1 MGPRDLCGKLLLIR
15 IIREV
20 LKMTWNS
27 FFSGT
32 VNVTRITALVLLNV
46 VVFTFNVAFAVIKF
60 IFFILIFM
68 LTLGKLGSSTMDFS
82 TRGR

>member
-1 MGPRDLCGKLLLIR
+1 
-15 IIREV
+15 
-20 LKMTWNS
+20 MTWDR

-32 VNVTRITALVLLNV
+32 VNVTRITALILLNI
-46 VVFTFNVAFAVIKF
+46 VVFTFNVTFAVIKF